1 MRSLIPENDKFETK
15 QKNNR
20 TGKVIILELT
30 LLSFIE
36 NNLFKNEIN
45 KFTCIPHENNDVIN
59 PLF

>member
-20 TGKVIILELT
+20 TGRVIILELT

-36 NNLFKNEIN
+36 NNLCKNEIN

-59 PLF
+59 QCH

>member
-36 NNLFKNEIN
+36 NNLCKM
-45 KFTCIPHENNDVIN
+45 K
-59 PLF
+59 

>member
-59 PLF
+59 QCH